1 MDKRDRMWY
10 YKYVGPLLERSFF
23 CSFLFFCL
31 LSDEIGGLFFLRGR
45 QAELRLTQGNG
56 LH

>member
-1 MDKRDRMWY
+1 MDKRDGIWY
-10 YKYVGPLLERSFF
+10 YEYVGPLLGAALL
-23 CSFLFFCL
+23 LFFCL
-31 LSDEIGGLFFLRGR
+31 LSDEIGGLFFLRSR